1 MSNSKQKTKNT
12 AVVGMFVAI
21 IIVLQLLSYFIKI
34 GTFNLSLVLVPIIL
48 VACMFGK
55 KLGAL
60 MGAIFG
66 VVVVICCMVGLDA
79 GGFILFSANPILCS
93 LICIIKGAAAGF
105 FAGLINQPF
114 KNKENDFIGVVL
126 AGVVAPLA
134 NTGLFLVG
142 LAVCFKDILYSWAG
156 GTNIAYYMIFGLCGI
171 NFIIELVLNL
181 VMSTAVSRVIKAVK
195 RI

>member
-1 MSNSKQKTKNT
+1 MSNKTQKTKNT

-48 VACMFGK
+48 VACMYGK

-93 LICIIKGAAAGF
+93 LICITKGAAAGF
-105 FAGLINQPF
+105 FAGLINGPSILMPARMAPF
-114 KNKENDFIGVVL
+114 EF
-126 AGVVAPLA
+126 
-134 NTGLFLVG
+134 
-142 LAVCFKDILYSWAG
+142 
-156 GTNIAYYMIFGLCGI
+156 
-171 NFIIELVLNL
+171 
-181 VMSTAVSRVIKAVK
+181 
-195 RI
+195 